1 MAGRDFEI
9 IRVGQ
14 RAFEFE
20 VMIYGGALSDRQ
32 PLLILHSIEFAV
44 PPSQSFCDTMWK
56 NGLQVIFVR
65 RAGYG
70 RSSPLPQVLLSRKS
84 IVNGATAAAEAVMLQ
99 QLIETLQL
107 ENVTL
112 MANGSSN
119 PVAYR
124 LVQFSPQIQFTLF
137 INPIFN
143 QEVWNVF
150 TPVWFRKML
159 KQIVT
164 SKSGLQVAFRGMK
177 LLIRRDP
184 IAFYQHIFAKNIADL
199 DYVQCHAD
207 DYREA
212 GNICLSVNANQL
224 FYDTIMCLGH
234 DPMLKNGFFAN
245 VTGAVLIGR
254 ESGDLWRR
262 QMIRETQ
269 RVQLPLLF
277 APRGDLLCAY
287 ASPELVLDTVSP
299 ASAFNEK
306 ANQMQSREDST
317 LEPVRNR
324 LGSS

>member
-1 MAGRDFEI
+1 MARHDFEI

-20 VMIYGGALSDRQ
+20 VMIHGGALSDRQ

-44 PPSQSFCDTMWK
+44 PPSQAFCDAMWK

-65 RAGYG
+65 RAGFG
-70 RSSPLPQVLLSRKS
+70 RTSPLPQVLLSKKS
-84 IVNGATAAAEAVMLQ
+84 IVNGATAAAEAAMLQ
-99 QLIETLQL
+99 QLIEALRL
-107 ENVTL
+107 ENVIL

-124 LVQFSPQIQFTLF
+124 LVQFSPQIQFSLF

-143 QEVWNVF
+143 QEIWNVF

-164 SKSGLQVAFRGMK
+164 SKSGLQVAFRGLK
-177 LLIRRDP
+177 LLIQRDP
-184 IAFYQHIFAKNIADL
+184 IAFYQNIFAKNDADL
-199 DYVQCHAD
+199 NYVQCHAD

-212 GNICLSVNANQL
+212 GDICLSVDANQL

-234 DPMLKNGFFAN
+234 DPMLKDGFFAN
-245 VTGAVLIGR
+245 VPGAILIGR
-254 ESGDLWRR
+254 DSGDLWRR
-262 QMIRETQ
+262 QMIREAQ

-287 ASPELVLDTVSP
+287 ASPELVLDTITPSTEP
-299 ASAFNEK
+299 NNQ
-306 ANQMQSREDST
+306 ANQIASRPELT
-317 LEPVRNR
+317 LHSVRNR
-324 LGSS
+324 VTPS

>member
-20 VMIYGGALSDRQ
+20 VMIHGGALSDRQ

-44 PPSQSFCDTMWK
+44 PPSEAFCDAMWK

-65 RAGYG
+65 RAGFG
-70 RSSPLPQVLLSRKS
+70 RTSPLPQVLLSKKS
-84 IVNGATAAAEAVMLQ
+84 IVNGATAAAEAAMLQ
-99 QLIETLQL
+99 QLIEMLRL
-107 ENVTL
+107 ENVVL
-112 MANGSSN
+112 LANGSSN

-124 LVQFSPQIQFTLF
+124 LVQFSPQIQFSLF

-143 QEVWNVF
+143 QEIWNVF

-164 SKSGLQVAFRGMK
+164 SKSGLQVAFRGLK
-177 LLIRRDP
+177 LLIQRDP
-184 IAFYQHIFAKNIADL
+184 IAFYRHIFAKNNANL

-212 GNICLSVNANQL
+212 GDICLSVDANQL

-234 DPMLKNGFFAN
+234 DPMLKDGFFAN
-245 VTGAVLIGR
+245 VHGAILIGR

-262 QMIRETQ
+262 QMIREAQ

-277 APRGDLLCAY
+277 APQGDLLCAY
-287 ASPELVLDTVSP
+287 ASPELVLDTIAPSSERRHRTNQKTSL
-299 ASAFNEK
+299 AETAIQSAKNHIT
-306 ANQMQSREDST
+306 Q
-317 LEPVRNR
+317 
-324 LGSS
+324 G